1 MPMEHTMKDNGQMIN
16 NMGTESNHGLME
28 HDMRDCMLKAKK
40 KERDVLLSRMEAI
53 MKASLKNLKSTEK
66 VSCTINLEEKRMK
79 DSSKMIKYMD
89 MEYFIGFQA

>member
-53 MKASLKNLKSTEK
+53 MKASLNKTRLVGKETTSGLTVNHTQAVGQK
-66 VSCTINLEEKRMK
+66 
-79 DSSKMIKYMD
+79 IKWMD
-89 MEYFIGFQA
+89 MAF

>member
-1 MPMEHTMKDNGQMIN
+1 MGKEQIIGPINIKNMLEIGKKTNLMDMEQNIDLKKD
-16 NMGTESNHGLME
+16 
-28 HDMRDCMLKAKK
+28 
-40 KERDVLLSRMEAI
+40 I

>member
-1 MPMEHTMKDNGQMIN
+1 MLEIGKKTNLMDMEQNIDLKKD
-16 NMGTESNHGLME
+16 
-28 HDMRDCMLKAKK
+28 
-40 KERDVLLSRMEAI
+40 I
-53 MKASLKNLKSTEK
+53 MKASLKNLKSTDQ

>member
-28 HDMRDCMLKAKK
+28 HDMRDCMLKEKK

-53 MKASLKNLKSTEK
+53 MKASLNKTRSVGKETTSGPTVNHTQAVGQK
-66 VSCTINLEEKRMK
+66 
-79 DSSKMIKYMD
+79 IKWMD
-89 MEYFIGFQA
+89 MAF